1 MKVQDI
7 DITLSDG
14 QLQTGSRI
22 FLLGLGLSL
31 AMIYPIITIII
42 AIGYSFIMQEQGI
55 WLFIFLNTVCI
66 AFFII
71 CLWALLKNRTLAKEI
86 DKWLEDARETTA
98 ISRLVGEY
106 YMGMQP
112 KVGKI
117 EITFWLDGKRYVRE
131 STAKGWGGQKGYM
144 ACFRKYAERNV
155 RILYSA
161 KYDKVMIPK
170 DQTCI
175 SGKE

>member
-1 MKVQDI
+1 MRVKDI
-7 DITLSDG
+7 DVTLSDG
-14 QLQTGSRI
+14 QYLTGFRCAVIYVSLFLCLLLVCLANI
-22 FLLGLGLSL
+22 FP
-31 AMIYPIITIII
+31 MIYINDL
-42 AIGYSFIMQEQGI
+42 QQQGI
-55 WLFIFLNTVCI
+55 WIMVLSNILFISYGIVLI
-66 AFFII
+66 Y
-71 CLWALLKNRTLAKEI
+71 LLHKNRTLAKEI
-86 DKWLEDARETTA
+86 SKWLEDAQEATA
-98 ISRLVGEY
+98 VSRLVGEH

-175 SGKE
+175 SSKE